1 MSFLSPIGLWA
12 FAFGAPIIVLFILK
26 LRLRRYEVPT
36 LMFWDLVLREKEST
50 ALFQRLKQW
59 LALLLALL
67 FMTLLAL
74 ALGRP
79 QLAFMEKRARDVVLI
94 IDNSASM
101 NATDVAPSRLEAAK
115 ARASDLVRRLR
126 YNDRMMVVSCG
137 NRPVVE
143 IPFTGHQRSL
153 LEAIEGIQP
162 TEVPTDL
169 RGAVELARSFTHPR
183 RRVERIVITD
193 GTALLEKPKDTMGEA
208 GGAPSGDETTAPL
221 EVHAIVVGA
230 GHDNVGIVTLS
241 VRQSLL
247 SSLDYE
253 VLLAVKNFSAQT
265 RQFNIDLSLD
275 GELFDSIPFT
285 LEPGELKRKVYE
297 NISDRGGRITAEVDT
312 ADDLAAD
319 NVAYTVLPEKQP
331 VRVRLVTDGN
341 LFLEEALAN
350 ETSVLLTTG
359 APEEYDAG
367 VRFDLTVF
375 DRCYPAEAGAGN
387 FIIIYPPRDVE
398 ELPWRIGEAIEE
410 VIVTEVAEGSPL
422 LAYVELEQVLIG
434 EAYAVEVPPGAE
446 VLVSSFEHPLLFL
459 DENPQRN
466 VLFFA
471 FNINRSDLPL
481 RVAFPVI
488 IANSIAWF
496 TQPKGMPDTGLQT
509 GGQLRLDVAEIADRQ
524 FTITGP
530 SGEPVRIRR
539 EGDEVVF
546 SATERAGFYEVKGET
561 LDAVVAVSLA
571 SESESDIE
579 PKPGGI
585 GSAGEPG
592 GFGASTLHFPLWYYL
607 VLLAV
612 VLSVAEWFMYQ
623 RRIVQ

>member
-12 FAFGAPIIVLFILK
+12 FAFGVPIIVLFILK
-26 LRLRRYEVPT
+26 LRLRRYQVPT
-36 LMFWDLVLREKEST
+36 LMFWNLVLREKEST

-67 FMTLLAL
+67 FMALLAL

-101 NATDVAPSRLEAAK
+101 NATDAAPSRLEAAK
-115 ARASDLVRRLR
+115 AKAGDLVRRLR
-126 YNDRMMVVSCG
+126 YNDRMMVVSCS

-143 IPFTGHQRSL
+143 IPFTGHHRSL
-153 LEAIEGIQP
+153 LEAIEGIEP

-169 RGAVELARSFTHPR
+169 QGAVELARSFTHPR

-193 GTALLEKPKDTMGEA
+193 GTALLEKRDDAAGEA
-208 GGAPSGDETTAPL
+208 GDAPLGDETAPPN
-221 EVHAIVVGA
+221 VHAIVIGA

-253 VLLAVKNFSAQT
+253 VLLAVKNFSDEA
-265 RQFNIDLSLD
+265 RQFNVDLSLD

-297 NISDRGGRITAEVDT
+297 NISDRGGRITAEIDA
-312 ADDLAAD
+312 ADELAAD

-350 ETSVLLTTG
+350 ETSVLLTTV
-359 APEEYDAG
+359 APEEYDAAE
-367 VRFDLTVF
+367 RFDLTVF

-387 FIIIYPPRDVE
+387 FVVIYPPRDAE
-398 ELPWRIGEAIEE
+398 ELPWHIGEALEE

-434 EAYAVEVPPGAE
+434 EAYEVEAPAGAE

-459 DENPQRN
+459 EQTARRT

-471 FNINRSDLPL
+471 FNVNRSDLPL

-488 IANSIAWF
+488 IANSITWF
-496 TQPKGMPDTGLQT
+496 TQPKGMPDTSLQT
-509 GGQLRLDVAEIADRQ
+509 GRQLRLDVAEIADRE

-539 EGDEVVF
+539 EGDTVAF
-546 SATERAGFYEVKGET
+546 GATERAGFYEVKGET

-579 PKPGGI
+579 PKPGDI
-585 GSAGEPG
+585 GGAGEPG

-612 VLSVAEWFMYQ
+612 LLSVAEWAMYQ